1 MRSVFPFRTKK
12 NGFSKKGWKKG
23 SQPQFCCFVE
33 VTFGCRT
40 TRSLVGGG
48 GGGHQSVDGD
58 LGFGLRTV
66 GKPDCPLSVRSLMQD
81 SGRSEGKYD
90 TKGLGQF
97 KKTKKGNMPR
107 REIQSATSNGPFPRE
122 FGVIPKLPQKGCR
135 RATQNKAPR
144 LILQYTAGLR

>member
-1 MRSVFPFRTKK
+1 MGSR
-12 NGFSKKGWKKG
+12 KKGEKRVLRRN
-23 SQPQFCCFVE
+23 FVVLWNSRLDAGQLDLWLGE
-33 VTFGCRT
+33 
-40 TRSLVGGG
+40 

-66 GKPDCPLSVRSLMQD
+66 GKPDFPLSVRSLMQD

-107 REIQSATSNGPFPRE
+107 REKQSATSNGPFPRE

-144 LILQYTAGLR
+144 LILQFTAGLR